1 VKKIFLILLLSL
13 FWSNLTYAKVI
24 VVKANPDKGFNFPYL
39 LKTSKKT
46 LDAKYLIVESNN
58 TGNQKTIK
66 KMTSDAKKY
75 LEWTF
80 GSDIAK
86 KLNYPLLMPVFP
98 FATKE
103 MEKDLSL
110 SESQKW
116 KYYFPQLDSDVLKI
130 DNAKYTRI
138 DLQLIAMINDARERL
153 LKKNN
158 QNINNKIIMIGFSS
172 SSLFAARFTFLH
184 PERVAVAVGGGIGGL
199 LPVPTN
205 EINGTKLMYPIGSY
219 DYESI
224 TGKQFNLEE
233 YKKTPQFY
241 WQGTKDKSNPFRKGA
256 EDLTDDEFEIVKK
269 LFTEGLPFE
278 DKPVSLKVST
288 TMWKNSQ
295 KYINQVVGNVKFESP
310 KGLGHEYNPII
321 NKSVEFIRENLN

>member
-1 VKKIFLILLLSL
+1 MKKIFLILLLSL

-321 NKSVEFIRENLN
+321 NKSVKFIRENLN

>member
-1 VKKIFLILLLSL
+1 MKKIFLILLLSL

-205 EINGTKLMYPIGSY
+205 VINGTKLMYPIGSY

>member
-1 VKKIFLILLLSL
+1 MKKIFLILLLSL

-219 DYESI
+219 DYENI

>member
-1 VKKIFLILLLSL
+1 MKKIFLILLLSL

>member
-321 NKSVEFIRENLN
+321 NKSVEFIKESLN

>member
-1 VKKIFLILLLSL
+1 LKKIFLILLLSL